1 MMISRVQNNSPKTF
15 TGYDARRLKGFVMNS
30 NYAGIASD
38 MKRIGDIEG
47 FKVYLFSG
55 TVEKPKLATE
65 GFKIDESLM
74 GCWAQDMW
82 GIVKKTLLSCEDSVK
97 SETLKKLFGLDSNAV
112 QSKTRK
118 RVGLQ
123 QLKDSITDNSKDV
136 DVKTNKSIYKD
147 MCRRTHIKGGNY
159 FIAKGD
165 NGEDELLI
173 GSNELKKFK
182 LDDLKAMFKIDKI
195 HVIPQADYHL
205 DLFMRP
211 LKDKKVLVADDETM
225 LETLSIGYDKIK
237 KTVDVLPDSEKL
249 KFADALY
256 SVDLMKSRFQNI
268 LKANPYTNIKEV
280 EKTLTESGYE
290 VIKVPGRIF
299 DVEQDYNI
307 AGTKTYL
314 RPLHNYLNAN
324 VHIND
329 DGQLIYITNSSIVDY
344 ELGLN
349 DEIQKMTGFSLKKAF
364 WDAVRPHVNKVYFV
378 SGRKNAV
385 QDLLLREYLGGI
397 HCVAAEVP
405 L

>member
-55 TVEKPKLATE
+55 TVEKPRLTTE

-173 GSNELKKFK
+173 GSNELKQFK

-237 KTVDVLPDSEKL
+237 KTVDALPDSEKL